1 MYGLNSS
8 SSSKKLVIS
17 CFLKL
22 EANKN
27 KYSHLMGPVNKKP
40 YSCKPMYKYFA
51 NLLFMSPNAKPR
63 LLLHIGV
70 YEVVCT
76 LVEIMFSRL

>member
-27 KYSHLMGPVNKKP
+27 KYSHLMGPVNDQKA
-40 YSCKPMYKYFA
+40 F
-51 NLLFMSPNAKPR
+51 LLQAHVQIFCQF
-63 LLLHIGV
+63 IV
-70 YEVVCT
+70 YEPKC
-76 LVEIMFSRL
+76 